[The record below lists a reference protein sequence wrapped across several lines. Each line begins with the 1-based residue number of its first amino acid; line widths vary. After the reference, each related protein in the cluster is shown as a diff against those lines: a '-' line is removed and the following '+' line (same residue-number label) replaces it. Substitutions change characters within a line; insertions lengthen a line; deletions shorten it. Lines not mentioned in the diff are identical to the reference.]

1 MNIPG
6 AILQMVQSGSV
17 TSSISSLLGLNP
29 DQTTRATS
37 VAVPS
42 LLAEL
47 TGLASTPQGA
57 ERLSET
63 VSRQEAGVVDNL
75 TGALAGQGP
84 RLAEQG
90 FGLLGSLIGA
100 GMTAKLASVL
110 SRFTGTGEGSTTKLL
125 WMLTPIVL
133 GFLGK
138 QQKSMGLDA
147 TDLAN
152 VLRGQKDHIRAAM
165 PAGLETMLSSVLSEN
180 SQLSGG
186 GARAAE
192 PRRIYE
198 GAIPSA
204 EGTWKPREVCT
215 ESRPQAGRSRGWLP
229 LVFLLGALAAFLFW
243 SNRERGGEHV
253 YSAAGAAGT
262 VSETT
267 SGRAESFVSDT
278 TRLVREAGRT
288 LAAITDPASAE
299 AARPGL
305 QQINQQLRG
314 LRSTWNQLPES
325 VRNPARSVLQP
336 QINKVKVA
344 AQSLLN
350 RPGIG
355 DTVRPQVD
363 ELMQNLNAFSSP

>member
-1 MNIPG
+1 
-6 AILQMVQSGSV
+6 MVQSSSV
-17 TSSISSLLGLNP
+17 TSSISSLLGLNQ

-37 VAVPS
+37 AAVPS

-57 ERLSET
+57 ERLAET
-63 VSRQEAGVVDNL
+63 VSRQETGVVDNL
-75 TGALAGQGP
+75 TGAFSGQGP

-90 FGLLGSLIGA
+90 FGLLGSLIGT

-110 SRFTGTGEGSTTKLL
+110 SRFTGTDEGSTTRLL

-152 VLRGQKDHIRAAM
+152 ILRGQKDNIRATL
-165 PAGLETMLSSVLSEN
+165 PPGLETMLSSVLSEDG
-180 SQLSGG
+180 QISGG

-198 GAIPSA
+198 GAIPNA
-204 EGTWKPREVCT
+204 QRTWQPREVYT
-215 ESRPQAGRSRGWLP
+215 ESRRQRGRSRGWFP
-229 LVFLLGALAAFLFW
+229 LVCLLGALAAFLFW
-243 SNRERGGEHV
+243 SNRERQGGQVH
-253 YSAAGAAGT
+253 SAAGAAGIGSET
-262 VSETT
+262 VS
-267 SGRAESFVSDT
+267 GQAESFVSDT
-278 TRLVREAGRT
+278 TRLVLEANRT
-288 LAAITDPASAE
+288 LTAIKDPASAE
-299 AARPGL
+299 AARPQL
-305 QQINQQLRG
+305 EQINQQING
-314 LRSTWNQLPES
+314 LRSNWNQLPES
-325 VRNPARSVLQP
+325 VRTAARSVLQP
-336 QINKVKVA
+336 QINKLKVT

-355 DTVRPQVD
+355 EPVRRQVD